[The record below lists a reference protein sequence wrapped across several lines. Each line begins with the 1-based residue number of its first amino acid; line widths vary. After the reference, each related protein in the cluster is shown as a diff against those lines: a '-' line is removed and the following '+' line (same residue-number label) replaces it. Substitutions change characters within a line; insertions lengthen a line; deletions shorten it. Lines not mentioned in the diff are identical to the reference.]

1 MAETLHDLGSLVM
14 DETLVINLL
23 HGLNLLL
30 EKLTSAVVTIADAV
44 TTLYS
49 GNCGG
54 QAQRASPA
62 ASGGVP
68 SHLSANPPSFGA
80 PRLATNS
87 SGGRRCR

>member
-1 MAETLHDLGSLVM
+1 MNTMAETLHDLGSLVM

-54 QAQRASPA
+54 RPN
-62 ASGGVP
+62 GPLLLPPGVCP
-68 SHLSANPPSFGA
+68 LI
-80 PRLATNS
+80 
-87 SGGRRCR
+87 